1 MNYKNKIVSVFLLS
15 VFALINLS
23 CAKQGA
29 EAVNANASNSNN
41 VITVSDGG
49 EKAKSPTEAYKMLFA
64 ACKAKDSERIK
75 QLMSKSSLNLAQFNA
90 GNQKITLEKSLENG
104 LVAPTMAPA
113 LTQIRD
119 ERVKGNYGAVEV
131 YNETDKRFEDLPF
144 VLEDGGWKL
153 AVGDIFQGTYQSPGK
168 GQAEIENQTNMNKS
182 MSAPMNKNIKMPPIN
197 GENKIGANESKSV
210 EVPKEPKPKQWLAN
224 TK

>member
-1 MNYKNKIVSVFLLS
+1 MKYRNKIISVFLLLT
-15 VFALINLS
+15 FTLISLS

-29 EAVNANASNSNN
+29 QSVNTNANIDNSGS
-41 VITVSDGG
+41 VAVVSSG

-75 QLMSKSSLNLAQFNA
+75 QLMSKSSLGLAQFNA

-104 LVAPTMAPA
+104 LVEPTMAPA

-119 ERVKGNYGAVEV
+119 ERIKGNYGAIEV
-131 YNETDKRFEDLPF
+131 YSDTSKAFQDLPF

-168 GQAEIENQTNMNKS
+168 GQAAIENESSNKS
-182 MSAPMNKNIKMPPIN
+182 MSMPL
-197 GENKIGANESKSV
+197 KTIGDMPSNSNDKKPASNESKSI
-210 EVPKEPKPKQWLAN
+210 EVPKETKPKQ
-224 TK
+224 

>member
-1 MNYKNKIVSVFLLS
+1 MKYKNKIISVFLLT
-15 VFALINLS
+15 VFALMNFS
-23 CAKQGA
+23 CAKQSA
-29 EAVNANASNSNN
+29 EAVNSSSSNSANA
-41 VITVSDGG
+41 ITVSDDG

-75 QLMSKSSLNLAQFNA
+75 QLMSRSSLGLAQFNA

-119 ERVKGNYGAVEV
+119 ERIKGNYGAIEV

-144 VLEDGGWKL
+144 VLENGGWKL
-153 AVGDIFQGTYQSPGK
+153 AVGDIFQGSYQSPGK
-168 GQAEIENQTNMNKS
+168 GQAEIENESNMNKS
-182 MSAPMNKNIKMPPIN
+182 MSMPMNKTVNMPPISN
-197 GENKIGANESKSV
+197 DKKSAPNESKSI
-210 EVPKEPKPKQWLAN
+210 EVPKETKPKQ
-224 TK
+224 